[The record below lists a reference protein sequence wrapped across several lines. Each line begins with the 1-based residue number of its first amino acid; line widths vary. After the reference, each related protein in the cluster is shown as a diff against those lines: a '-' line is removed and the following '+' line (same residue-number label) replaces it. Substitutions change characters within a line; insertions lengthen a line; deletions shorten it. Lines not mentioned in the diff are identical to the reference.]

1 MAAKRGMVSM
11 ANTLLAFQE
20 LDYSVASKTGTA
32 QAKKK
37 VGDVYVSY
45 TNGFMISFAPADNPQ
60 IAVVIAIENVTSGGL
75 GNYVADVY
83 KAYFDKNSDVT
94 NSQQSGIILS

>member
-1 MAAKRGMVSM
+1 MYFDPEADM
-11 ANTLLAFQE
+11 
-20 LDYSVASKTGTA
+20 D
-32 QAKKK
+32 
-37 VGDVYVSY
+37 
-45 TNGFMISFAPADNPQ
+45 TNLEAMTS
-60 IAVVIAIENVTSGGL
+60 AIENVTSGGL